1 MRCRIVGMFTIEYAE
16 GVADDLRT
24 LRATDRKRILDK
36 IDEQLEDNPAQETR
50 NRKMLVGLKLP

>member
-1 MRCRIVGMFTIEYAE
+1 MFTIEYAE